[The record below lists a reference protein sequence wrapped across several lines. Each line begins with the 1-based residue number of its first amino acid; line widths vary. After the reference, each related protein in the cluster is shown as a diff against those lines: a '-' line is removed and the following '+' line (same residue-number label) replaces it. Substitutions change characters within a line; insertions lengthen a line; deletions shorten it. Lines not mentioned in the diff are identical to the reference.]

1 MGLVQLK
8 QKVSGIKHIELQ
20 SFKNKQSDNAT
31 GQVRSLVLGYERL
44 MMKESEDP
52 LKIKKVY
59 NFGDK
64 LEMTYESPSKKRR
77 LCQAEQAGSRGSS
90 SSPALRSK
98 RRWQTGP
105 APSIPPRPPT
115 SSTAWAGTVCPA
127 IGPPPPST
135 STWES
140 SLLGLTGSMS
150 GSAAGGQSTLFTT
163 NYKQGRQGDK
173 MEYIPATTIVCV
185 ERDGMCRRIFLPLP
199 LHD

>member
-1 MGLVQLK
+1 M
-8 QKVSGIKHIELQ
+8 
-20 SFKNKQSDNAT
+20 
-31 GQVRSLVLGYERL
+31 RSLVLGYETL
-44 MMKESEDP
+44 MMKESGDP
-52 LKIKKVY
+52 LKTKKVY

-98 RRWQTGP
+98 RRWRTGP

-115 SSTAWAGTVCPA
+115 SSTSWVGTACPT
-127 IGPPPPST
+127 IGPPPST
-135 STWES
+135 SKWES

-173 MEYIPATTIVCV
+173 MEYITATTIICV
-185 ERDGMCRRIFLPLP
+185 ERDGRCRKIILL